1 MVFSSILFLF
11 IYLPVV
17 LAVLKALC
25 ELLTGKQENNGV
37 YFVEMTPLL
46 SVMKHR
52 RTQATAF
59 II

>member
-37 YFVEMTPLL
+37 YFCGNDTLY
-46 SVMKHR
+46 
-52 RTQATAF
+52 
-59 II
+59 